1 MAAATTAR
9 PVHKVRPPQTRANDR
24 RLLVRYRENRDQR
37 TREELVERFMPLAH
51 AVARRYRR
59 SGEPLEDLVQV
70 ACVALVKAIDRFDPD
85 RGTSFSTFAVPT
97 IMGEIKR
104 YFRDFGWAAHV
115 PRGMQEEALEV
126 DRAISHLQHELG
138 RSPSVKEIAEHTGR
152 EQEEVLDA
160 MEARAAHQYISLD
173 ESAPGDEDGD
183 GARVNRISSTEEG
196 YELIEYSA
204 SIAPAW
210 KELGEREQRLLHM
223 RFFEELTQAEI
234 AERIGVS
241 QMQVSRLL
249 RSTLERLRRT
259 VETPA

>member
-9 PVHKVRPPQTRANDR
+9 SVHPRANDR

-37 TREELVERFMPLAH
+37 TREELVNRFMPLAH
-51 AVARRYRR
+51 SVARRYQR

-126 DRAISHLQHELG
+126 DRAIAHLQHQLG
-138 RSPSVKEIAEHTGR
+138 RSPSVTEIAEHTGR

-160 MEARAAHQYISLD
+160 MEARAAHQSISLD
-173 ESAPGDEDGD
+173 EGGPGDDDGD
-183 GARVNRISSTEEG
+183 GARVNRISTSEDG
-196 YELIEYSA
+196 YALVEYSA

-210 KELGEREQRLLHM
+210 KELSEREQRLLHM
-223 RFFEELTQAEI
+223 RFSEELTQAQI
-234 AERIGVS
+234 AEKIGVS

-249 RSTLERLRRT
+249 RSTLDRLRKT
-259 VETPA
+259 VEAAD